1 MHVRKYNKKGKNMYI
16 KPIKIGNIEIENN
29 VILAPMAGITDL
41 SYRKICKKYGKPGLV
56 CTEMVSSK
64 GLYYND
70 KKTERLFNMNG
81 EERPVSVQIF
91 GNDPEIMAQ
100 AAKKVSEQADI
111 VDINMGCPAPKVVK
125 NNEGSKLLLD
135 SELVYNIVHE
145 VKKSIEKPLTVK
157 IRTGWNRENIVA
169 PEIAKVIEQ
178 AGADLVTVHGRTR
191 EDFYSGQV
199 DLETIKKVK
208 EAVKIP
214 VIGNG
219 DIKTSEDAI
228 KMFEYTGVDG
238 IMIGRG
244 ILGEPWKI
252 KDIIE
257 GLEENKTRKEI
268 TPKEKLE
275 VIKEH
280 YRLALEEKGDYVGIR
295 EMRKHIC
302 WYLKNLKNS
311 TGIRQMINTE
321 EDKEKVMNIL
331 KEYFENM

>member
-1 MHVRKYNKKGKNMYI
+1 MYI
-16 KPIKIGNIEIENN
+16 KPIKIGDIELENN

-41 SYRKICKKYGKPGLV
+41 SYRKICKKYGNPGLV

-70 KKTERLFNMNG
+70 KKTERLLNMNG
-81 EERPVSVQIF
+81 EERPVSAQIF
-91 GNDPEIMAQ
+91 GNDPIIMAE
-100 AAKKVSEQADI
+100 AAKKIEKQTDI
-111 VDINMGCPAPKVVK
+111 IDINMGCPAPKVVK

-135 SELVYNIVHE
+135 GELVYKIVSE
-145 VKKSIEKPLTVK
+145 VRKSIEKPLTVK
-157 IRTGWNRENIVA
+157 IRTGWDRENIVA
-169 PEIAKVIEQ
+169 PEIAKIIEE
-178 AGADLVTVHGRTR
+178 AGADLITVHGRTR

-208 EAVKIP
+208 ESVSIP

-219 DIKTSEDAI
+219 DIRTPEDAR
-228 KMFEYTGVDG
+228 KMFESTGVDG

-244 ILGEPWKI
+244 ILGEPWKL
-252 KDIIE
+252 KEIID
-257 GLEENKTRKEI
+257 GLEGNTNPIEI

-280 YRLALEEKGDYVGIR
+280 YRLAIEEKGDYVGVR

-311 TGIRQMINTE
+311 TQIRQMINTE
-321 EDKEKVMNIL
+321 EDKEKVIAIL
-331 KEYFENM
+331 EEYFTNL

>member
-1 MHVRKYNKKGKNMYI
+1 MYI
-16 KPIKIGNIEIENN
+16 KPIKIGDIELENN

-41 SYRKICKKYGKPGLV
+41 SYRKICKKYGNPGLV

-70 KKTERLFNMNG
+70 RKTERLLNMNG
-81 EERPVSVQIF
+81 EERPVSAQIF
-91 GNDPEIMAQ
+91 GNDPIIMAE
-100 AAKKVSEQADI
+100 AAKKIEKQTDI
-111 VDINMGCPAPKVVK
+111 IDINMGCPAPKVVK

-135 SELVYNIVHE
+135 GELVYKIVSE
-145 VKKSIEKPLTVK
+145 VRKSIEKPLTVK
-157 IRTGWNRENIVA
+157 IRTGWDRENIVA
-169 PEIAKVIEQ
+169 PEIAKIIEE
-178 AGADLVTVHGRTR
+178 AGADLITVHGRTR

-208 EAVKIP
+208 ESVSIP

-219 DIKTSEDAI
+219 DIRTPEDAR
-228 KMFEYTGVDG
+228 KMFESTGVDG

-244 ILGEPWKI
+244 ILGEPWKL
-252 KDIIE
+252 KEIID
-257 GLEENKTRKEI
+257 GLEGNTNPIEI

-280 YRLALEEKGDYVGIR
+280 YRLAIEEKGDYVGVR

-311 TGIRQMINTE
+311 TQIRQMINTE
-321 EDKEKVMNIL
+321 EDKEKVIAIL
-331 KEYFENM
+331 EEYFTNL

>member
-1 MHVRKYNKKGKNMYI
+1 
-16 KPIKIGNIEIENN
+16 

-70 KKTERLFNMNG
+70 KKTEKLLNMNG

-91 GNDPEIMAQ
+91 GNDPEIMAE
-100 AAKKVSEQADI
+100 AAKKIESQADI
-111 VDINMGCPAPKVVK
+111 IDINMGCPAPKVVK

-135 SELVYNIVHE
+135 ENLVYNIVHE
-145 VKKSIEKPLTVK
+145 VRKKIGKPLTVK

-169 PEIAKVIEQ
+169 PEIAKIIEE
-178 AGADLVTVHGRTR
+178 AGADLITVHGRTR

-199 DLETIKKVK
+199 DLETIRKVK
-208 EAVKIP
+208 ETVKIP

-219 DIKTSEDAI
+219 DIRTPEDAK
-228 KMFEYTGVDG
+228 KMFEYTEVDG
-238 IMIGRG
+238 IMVGRG
-244 ILGEPWKI
+244 ILGEPWKL
-252 KDIIE
+252 KEIID
-257 GLEENKTRKEI
+257 GVKGNTTTKGI
-268 TPKEKLE
+268 TPKDKLE
-275 VIKEH
+275 TIKEH

-311 TGIRQMINTE
+311 TQIRQLINTE
-321 EDKEKVMNIL
+321 EDKEKVIAIL
-331 KEYFENM
+331 EEYFNNL

>member
-1 MHVRKYNKKGKNMYI
+1 MYI
-16 KPIKIGNIEIENN
+16 KPIKIGDIELENN

-41 SYRKICKKYGKPGLV
+41 SYRRICKKYGKPGLV

-70 KKTERLFNMNG
+70 KKTEKLLNMSG
-81 EERPVSVQIF
+81 EKRPVSAQIF
-91 GNDPEIMAQ
+91 GNDPIIMAE
-100 AAKKVSEQADI
+100 AAKKIEKQTDI
-111 VDINMGCPAPKVVK
+111 IDINMGCPAPKVVK

-135 SELVYNIVHE
+135 GELIYKIVSE
-145 VKKSIEKPLTVK
+145 VKKTIEKPLTVK
-157 IRTGWNRENIVA
+157 IRTGWDRENIVA
-169 PEIAKVIEQ
+169 PEIAKIIEE
-178 AGADLVTVHGRTR
+178 AGADLITVHGRTR

-208 EAVKIP
+208 ETVKIP

-219 DIKTSEDAI
+219 DIRTSEDAR
-228 KMFEYTGVDG
+228 KMFESTGVDG

-244 ILGEPWKI
+244 ILGEPWKL
-252 KDIIE
+252 KEIID
-257 GLEENKTRKEI
+257 GLEGNTNPIEI

-280 YRLALEEKGDYVGIR
+280 YRLAIEEKGDYVGVR

-311 TGIRQMINTE
+311 TQIRQMINTE
-321 EDKEKVMNIL
+321 EDKEKVIAIL
-331 KEYFENM
+331 EEYFENM

>member
-1 MHVRKYNKKGKNMYI
+1 MYI
-16 KPIKIGNIEIENN
+16 KPIKIGDIELENN

-41 SYRKICKKYGKPGLV
+41 SYRKICKKYGNPGLV

-70 KKTERLFNMNG
+70 RKTERLLNMNG
-81 EERPVSVQIF
+81 EERPVSAQIF
-91 GNDPEIMAQ
+91 GNDPIIMAE
-100 AAKKVSEQADI
+100 AAKKIEKQTDI
-111 VDINMGCPAPKVVK
+111 IDINMGCPAPKVVK

-135 SELVYNIVHE
+135 GELVYKIVSE
-145 VKKSIEKPLTVK
+145 VRKTIEKPLTVK
-157 IRTGWNRENIVA
+157 IRTGWDKEHIVA
-169 PEIAKVIEQ
+169 PEIAKIIEK
-178 AGADLVTVHGRTR
+178 AGADLITVHGRTR

-208 EAVKIP
+208 ESVKIP

-219 DIKTSEDAI
+219 DIRTPEDAR
-228 KMFEYTGVDG
+228 KMFESTGVDG

-244 ILGEPWKI
+244 ILGEPWKL
-252 KDIIE
+252 KGIID
-257 GLEENKTRKEI
+257 GLEKSTNTIEI

-311 TGIRQMINTE
+311 TQIRQMINTE
-321 EDKEKVMNIL
+321 EDKEKVIAIL
-331 KEYFENM
+331 EEYFTNL

>member
-1 MHVRKYNKKGKNMYI
+1 MYI
-16 KPIKIGNIEIENN
+16 EKLKVGDIELKNN

-70 KKTERLFNMNG
+70 KKTEKLLNMNG

-91 GNDPEIMAQ
+91 GNDPEIMAE
-100 AAKKVSEQADI
+100 AAKKIESQADI
-111 VDINMGCPAPKVVK
+111 IDINMGCPAPKVVK

-135 SELVYNIVHE
+135 ENLVYNIVHE
-145 VKKSIEKPLTVK
+145 VRKKIGKPLTVK

-169 PEIAKVIEQ
+169 PEIAKIIEE
-178 AGADLVTVHGRTR
+178 AGADLITVHGRTR

-199 DLETIKKVK
+199 DLETIRKVK
-208 EAVKIP
+208 ETVKIP

-219 DIKTSEDAI
+219 DIRIPEDAK

-238 IMIGRG
+238 IMVGRG
-244 ILGEPWKI
+244 ILGEPWKL
-252 KDIIE
+252 KEIID
-257 GLEENKTRKEI
+257 GVKGNTTTKGI
-268 TPKEKLE
+268 TPKDKLE
-275 VIKEH
+275 TIKEH

-311 TGIRQMINTE
+311 TQIRQLINTE
-321 EDKEKVMNIL
+321 EDKEKVIAIL
-331 KEYFENM
+331 EEYFNNL

>member
-1 MHVRKYNKKGKNMYI
+1 MYI
-16 KPIKIGNIEIENN
+16 KPIKIGDIELENN

-70 KKTERLFNMNG
+70 KKTEKLLNMSG
-81 EERPVSVQIF
+81 EKRPVSAQIF
-91 GNDPEIMAQ
+91 GNDPIIMAE
-100 AAKKVSEQADI
+100 AAKKIEKQTDI
-111 VDINMGCPAPKVVK
+111 IDINMGCPAPKVVK
-125 NNEGSKLLLD
+125 NNEGNKLLLD
-135 SELVYNIVHE
+135 GELVYKIVSE
-145 VKKSIEKPLTVK
+145 VRKSIEKPLTVK
-157 IRTGWNRENIVA
+157 IRTGWDRENIVA
-169 PEIAKVIEQ
+169 PEIAKIIEE
-178 AGADLVTVHGRTR
+178 AGADLITVHGRTR

-208 EAVKIP
+208 ESVSIP

-219 DIKTSEDAI
+219 DIRTPEDAR
-228 KMFEYTGVDG
+228 KMFESTGVDG

-244 ILGEPWKI
+244 ILGEPWKL
-252 KDIIE
+252 KEIID
-257 GLEENKTRKEI
+257 GLEGNTNPIEI

-280 YRLALEEKGDYVGIR
+280 YRLAIEEKGDYVGVR

-311 TGIRQMINTE
+311 TQIRQMINTE
-321 EDKEKVMNIL
+321 EDKEKVIAIL
-331 KEYFENM
+331 EEYFTNL

>member
-1 MHVRKYNKKGKNMYI
+1 MYI
-16 KPIKIGNIEIENN
+16 EKLKVGDIELKNN

-70 KKTERLFNMNG
+70 KKTEKLLNMNG

-91 GNDPEIMAQ
+91 GNDPEIMAE
-100 AAKKVSEQADI
+100 AAKKIESQADI
-111 VDINMGCPAPKVVK
+111 IDINMGCTAPKVVK
-125 NNEGSKLLLD
+125 NSEGSKLLLD
-135 SELVYNIVHE
+135 ENLVYNIVHE
-145 VKKSIEKPLTVK
+145 VRKKIGKPLTVK

-169 PEIAKVIEQ
+169 PEIAKIIEE
-178 AGADLVTVHGRTR
+178 AGADLITVHGRTR

-199 DLETIKKVK
+199 DLETIRKVK
-208 EAVKIP
+208 ETVKIP

-219 DIKTSEDAI
+219 DIRTPEDAK

-238 IMIGRG
+238 IMVGRG
-244 ILGEPWKI
+244 ILGEPWKL
-252 KDIIE
+252 KEIID
-257 GLEENKTRKEI
+257 GVKGNTTTKGI
-268 TPKEKLE
+268 TPKDKLE
-275 VIKEH
+275 TIKEH

-311 TGIRQMINTE
+311 TQIRQLINTE
-321 EDKEKVMNIL
+321 EDKEKVIAIL
-331 KEYFENM
+331 EEYFNNL

>member
-1 MHVRKYNKKGKNMYI
+1 MYI
-16 KPIKIGNIEIENN
+16 EKLKVGDIKLKNN

-70 KKTERLFNMNG
+70 KKTEKLLNMNG

-91 GNDPEIMAQ
+91 GNDPEIMAE
-100 AAKKVSEQADI
+100 AAKKIESQADI
-111 VDINMGCPAPKVVK
+111 IDINMGCPAPKVVK

-135 SELVYNIVHE
+135 ENLVYNIVHE
-145 VKKSIEKPLTVK
+145 VRKKIGKPLTVK

-169 PEIAKVIEQ
+169 PEIAKIIEE
-178 AGADLVTVHGRTR
+178 AGADLITVHGRTR

-199 DLETIKKVK
+199 DLETIRKVK
-208 EAVKIP
+208 ETVKIP

-219 DIKTSEDAI
+219 DIRTPEDAK
-228 KMFEYTGVDG
+228 KMFEYTEVDG
-238 IMIGRG
+238 IMVGRG
-244 ILGEPWKI
+244 ILGEPWKL
-252 KDIIE
+252 KEIID
-257 GLEENKTRKEI
+257 GVKGNTTTKGI
-268 TPKEKLE
+268 TPKDKLE
-275 VIKEH
+275 TIKEH

-311 TGIRQMINTE
+311 TQIRQLINTE
-321 EDKEKVMNIL
+321 EDKEKVIAIL
-331 KEYFENM
+331 EEYFNNL

>member
-1 MHVRKYNKKGKNMYI
+1 MYI
-16 KPIKIGNIEIENN
+16 KPIKIGDIELENN

-70 KKTERLFNMNG
+70 KKTEKLLNMSG
-81 EERPVSVQIF
+81 EKRPVSAQIF
-91 GNDPEIMAQ
+91 GNDPIIMAE
-100 AAKKVSEQADI
+100 AAKKIEKQTDI
-111 VDINMGCPAPKVVK
+111 IDINMGCPAPKVVK

-135 SELVYNIVHE
+135 GELVYKIVSE
-145 VKKSIEKPLTVK
+145 VRKSIEKPLTVK
-157 IRTGWNRENIVA
+157 IRTGWDRENIVA
-169 PEIAKVIEQ
+169 PEIAKIIEE
-178 AGADLVTVHGRTR
+178 AGADLITVHGRTR

-208 EAVKIP
+208 ESVSIP

-219 DIKTSEDAI
+219 DIRTPEDAR
-228 KMFEYTGVDG
+228 KMFESTGVDG

-244 ILGEPWKI
+244 ILGEPWKL
-252 KDIIE
+252 KEIID
-257 GLEENKTRKEI
+257 GLEGNTNPIEI

-280 YRLALEEKGDYVGIR
+280 YRLAIEEKGDYVGVR

-311 TGIRQMINTE
+311 TQIRQMINTE
-321 EDKEKVMNIL
+321 EDKEKVIAIL
-331 KEYFENM
+331 EEYFTNL

>member
-1 MHVRKYNKKGKNMYI
+1 MYI
-16 KPIKIGNIEIENN
+16 EKLKVGDIELKNN

-70 KKTERLFNMNG
+70 KKTEKLLNMNG

-91 GNDPEIMAQ
+91 GNDPEIMAE
-100 AAKKVSEQADI
+100 AAKKIESQADI
-111 VDINMGCPAPKVVK
+111 IDINMGCPAPKVVK

-135 SELVYNIVHE
+135 ENLVYNIVHE
-145 VKKSIEKPLTVK
+145 VRKKIGKPLTVK

-169 PEIAKVIEQ
+169 PEIAKIIEE
-178 AGADLVTVHGRTR
+178 AGADLITVHGRTR

-199 DLETIKKVK
+199 DLETIRKVK
-208 EAVKIP
+208 ETVKIP

-219 DIKTSEDAI
+219 DIRTPEDAK

-238 IMIGRG
+238 IMVGRG
-244 ILGEPWKI
+244 ILGEPWKL
-252 KDIIE
+252 KEIID
-257 GLEENKTRKEI
+257 GVKGNTTTKGI
-268 TPKEKLE
+268 TPKDKLE
-275 VIKEH
+275 TIKEH

-311 TGIRQMINTE
+311 TQIRQLINTE
-321 EDKEKVMNIL
+321 EDKEKVIAIL
-331 KEYFENM
+331 EEYFNNL

>member
-1 MHVRKYNKKGKNMYI
+1 MYI
-16 KPIKIGNIEIENN
+16 KPIKIGNIELENN
-29 VILAPMAGITDL
+29 VILAPLAGITDL
-41 SYRKICKKYGKPGLV
+41 SYRKICKKYGNPGLV

-70 KKTERLFNMNG
+70 KKTERLLNTDG
-81 EERPVSVQIF
+81 EKRPVSIQIF
-91 GNDPEIMAQ
+91 GDDPMIMAE
-100 AAKKVSEQADI
+100 AAKKISDRADI
-111 VDINMGCPAPKVVK
+111 IDINMGCPAPKVVK
-125 NNEGSKLLLD
+125 NNEGSKLLLNK
-135 SELVYNIVHE
+135 ELVYQIVHE
-145 VKKSIEKPLTVK
+145 VRNAIKNPLTVK
-157 IRTGWNRENIVA
+157 IRTGWDREHIVA
-169 PEIAKVIEQ
+169 PEIAKVIEE
-178 AGADLVTVHGRTR
+178 AGADLITIHGRTR

-208 EAVKIP
+208 KAVKIP

-219 DIKTSEDAI
+219 DIKTVETAV

-244 ILGEPWKI
+244 TLGEPWKI
-252 KDIIE
+252 KEIID
-257 GLEENKTRKEI
+257 GLEESKTIKEI

-280 YRLALEEKGDYVGIR
+280 YRLAIEEKGDYVGVR

-311 TGIRQMINTE
+311 TQVRQMINTE
-321 EDKEKVMNIL
+321 EDKEKVIEIL
-331 KEYFENM
+331 EAYFTNL

>member
-1 MHVRKYNKKGKNMYI
+1 MYI
-16 KPIKIGNIEIENN
+16 EKLKVGDIELKNN

-70 KKTERLFNMNG
+70 KKTEKLLNMNG

-91 GNDPEIMAQ
+91 GNDPEIMAE
-100 AAKKVSEQADI
+100 AAKKIESQADI
-111 VDINMGCPAPKVVK
+111 IDINMGCPAPKVVK
-125 NNEGSKLLLD
+125 NSEGSKLLLD
-135 SELVYNIVHE
+135 ENLVYNIVHE
-145 VKKSIEKPLTVK
+145 VRKKIGKPLTVK

-169 PEIAKVIEQ
+169 PEIAKIIEE
-178 AGADLVTVHGRTR
+178 AGADLITVHGRTR

-199 DLETIKKVK
+199 DLETIRKVK
-208 EAVKIP
+208 ETVKIP

-219 DIKTSEDAI
+219 DIRTPEDAK

-238 IMIGRG
+238 IMVGRG
-244 ILGEPWKI
+244 ILGEPWKL
-252 KDIIE
+252 KEIID
-257 GLEENKTRKEI
+257 GVKGNTTTKGI
-268 TPKEKLE
+268 TPKDKLE
-275 VIKEH
+275 TIKEH

-311 TGIRQMINTE
+311 TQIRQLINTE
-321 EDKEKVMNIL
+321 EDKEKVIAIL
-331 KEYFENM
+331 EEYFNNL

>member
-1 MHVRKYNKKGKNMYI
+1 MYI
-16 KPIKIGNIEIENN
+16 KPIKIGDIELENN

-70 KKTERLFNMNG
+70 KKTEKLLNMSG
-81 EERPVSVQIF
+81 EKRPVSAQIF
-91 GNDPEIMAQ
+91 GNDPIIMAE
-100 AAKKVSEQADI
+100 AAKKIEKQTDI
-111 VDINMGCPAPKVVK
+111 IDINMGCPAPKVVK

-135 SELVYNIVHE
+135 GELIYKIVSE
-145 VKKSIEKPLTVK
+145 VKKTIEKPLTVK
-157 IRTGWNRENIVA
+157 IRTGWDRENIVA
-169 PEIAKVIEQ
+169 PEIAKIIEE
-178 AGADLVTVHGRTR
+178 AGADLITVHGRTR

-208 EAVKIP
+208 ETVKIP

-219 DIKTSEDAI
+219 DIRTSEDAR
-228 KMFEYTGVDG
+228 KMFESTGVDG

-244 ILGEPWKI
+244 ILGEPWKL
-252 KDIIE
+252 KEIIY
-257 GLEENKTRKEI
+257 GLEGNTNPIEI

-280 YRLALEEKGDYVGIR
+280 YRLAIEEKGDYVGVR

-311 TGIRQMINTE
+311 TQIRQMINTE
-321 EDKEKVMNIL
+321 EDKEKVIAIL
-331 KEYFENM
+331 EEYFTNL

>member
-1 MHVRKYNKKGKNMYI
+1 MYI
-16 KPIKIGNIEIENN
+16 EKLKVGDIELKNN

-70 KKTERLFNMNG
+70 KKTEKLLNMNG

-91 GNDPEIMAQ
+91 GNDPEIMAE
-100 AAKKVSEQADI
+100 AAKKIESQADI
-111 VDINMGCPAPKVVK
+111 IDINMGCPAPKVVK
-125 NNEGSKLLLD
+125 NSEGSKLELD
-135 SELVYNIVHE
+135 ENLVYNIVHE
-145 VKKSIEKPLTVK
+145 VRKKIGKPLTVK

-169 PEIAKVIEQ
+169 PEIAKIIEE
-178 AGADLVTVHGRTR
+178 AGADLITVHGRTR

-199 DLETIKKVK
+199 DLETIRKVK
-208 EAVKIP
+208 ETVKIP

-219 DIKTSEDAI
+219 DIRTPEDAK

-238 IMIGRG
+238 IMVGRG
-244 ILGEPWKI
+244 ILGEPWKL
-252 KDIIE
+252 KEIID
-257 GLEENKTRKEI
+257 GVKGNTTTKGI
-268 TPKEKLE
+268 TPKDKLE
-275 VIKEH
+275 TIKEH

-311 TGIRQMINTE
+311 TQIRQLINTE
-321 EDKEKVMNIL
+321 EDKEKVIAIL
-331 KEYFENM
+331 EEYFNNL

>member
-1 MHVRKYNKKGKNMYI
+1 MYI
-16 KPIKIGNIEIENN
+16 EKLKVGDIKLKNN

-70 KKTERLFNMNG
+70 KKTEKLLNMNG

-91 GNDPEIMAQ
+91 GNDPEIMAE
-100 AAKKVSEQADI
+100 AAKKIESQADI
-111 VDINMGCPAPKVVK
+111 IDINMGCPAPKVVK

-135 SELVYNIVHE
+135 ENLVYNIVHE
-145 VKKSIEKPLTVK
+145 VRKKIGKPLTVK

-169 PEIAKVIEQ
+169 PEIAKIIEE
-178 AGADLVTVHGRTR
+178 AGADLITVHGRTR

-199 DLETIKKVK
+199 DLETIRKVK
-208 EAVKIP
+208 ETVKIP

-219 DIKTSEDAI
+219 DIRTPEDAK
-228 KMFEYTGVDG
+228 KMFEYTEVDG
-238 IMIGRG
+238 IMVGRG
-244 ILGEPWKI
+244 ILGEPWKL
-252 KDIIE
+252 KEIID
-257 GLEENKTRKEI
+257 GVKGNTTTKGI
-268 TPKEKLE
+268 TPKDKLE
-275 VIKEH
+275 TIKEH

-311 TGIRQMINTE
+311 TQIRQLINTE
-321 EDKEKVMNIL
+321 DDKEKVIAIL
-331 KEYFENM
+331 EEYFNNL

>member
-1 MHVRKYNKKGKNMYI
+1 MYI
-16 KPIKIGNIEIENN
+16 EKLKVGDIELKNN

-70 KKTERLFNMNG
+70 KKTEKLLNMNG

-91 GNDPEIMAQ
+91 GNDPEIMAE
-100 AAKKVSEQADI
+100 AAKKIESQADI
-111 VDINMGCPAPKVVK
+111 IDINMGCPAPKVVK

-135 SELVYNIVHE
+135 ENLVYNIVHE
-145 VKKSIEKPLTVK
+145 VRKKIGKPLTVK

-169 PEIAKVIEQ
+169 PEIAKIIEE
-178 AGADLVTVHGRTR
+178 AGADLITVHGRTR

-199 DLETIKKVK
+199 DLETIRKVK
-208 EAVKIP
+208 ETVKIP

-219 DIKTSEDAI
+219 DIRTPEDAK

-238 IMIGRG
+238 IMVGRG
-244 ILGEPWKI
+244 ILGEPWK
-252 KDIIE
+252 
-257 GLEENKTRKEI
+257 LKEI
-268 TPKEKLE
+268 IDGVKGNTTTKGITPQDKLE
-275 VIKEH
+275 TIKEH

-311 TGIRQMINTE
+311 TQIRQLINTE
-321 EDKEKVMNIL
+321 EDKEKVIAIL
-331 KEYFENM
+331 EEYFNNL

>member
-1 MHVRKYNKKGKNMYI
+1 MYI
-16 KPIKIGNIEIENN
+16 EKLKVGDIKLKNN

-70 KKTERLFNMNG
+70 KKTEKLLNMNG

-91 GNDPEIMAQ
+91 GNDPEIMAE
-100 AAKKVSEQADI
+100 AAKKIESQADI
-111 VDINMGCPAPKVVK
+111 IDINMGCPAPKVVK

-135 SELVYNIVHE
+135 ENLVYNIVHE
-145 VKKSIEKPLTVK
+145 VRKKIGKPLTVK

-169 PEIAKVIEQ
+169 PEIAKIIEE
-178 AGADLVTVHGRTR
+178 AGADLITVHGRTR

-199 DLETIKKVK
+199 DLETIRKVK
-208 EAVKIP
+208 ETVKIP

-219 DIKTSEDAI
+219 DIKTPEDAK
-228 KMFEYTGVDG
+228 KMFEYTEVDG
-238 IMIGRG
+238 IMVGRG
-244 ILGEPWKI
+244 ILGEPWKL
-252 KDIIE
+252 KEIID
-257 GLEENKTRKEI
+257 GVKGNTTTKGI
-268 TPKEKLE
+268 TPKDKLE
-275 VIKEH
+275 TIKEH

-311 TGIRQMINTE
+311 TQIRQLINTE
-321 EDKEKVMNIL
+321 EDKEKVIAIL
-331 KEYFENM
+331 EEYFNNL

>member
-1 MHVRKYNKKGKNMYI
+1 MYI
-16 KPIKIGNIEIENN
+16 EKLKVGDIKLKNN

-70 KKTERLFNMNG
+70 KKTEKLLNMNG

-91 GNDPEIMAQ
+91 GNDPEIMAE
-100 AAKKVSEQADI
+100 AAKKIESQADI
-111 VDINMGCPAPKVVK
+111 IDINMGCPAPKVVK

-135 SELVYNIVHE
+135 ENLVYNIVHE
-145 VKKSIEKPLTVK
+145 VRKKIGKPLTVK

-169 PEIAKVIEQ
+169 PEIAKIIEE
-178 AGADLVTVHGRTR
+178 AGADLITVHGRTR

-199 DLETIKKVK
+199 DLETIRKVK
-208 EAVKIP
+208 ETVKIP

-219 DIKTSEDAI
+219 DIRTPEDAK
-228 KMFEYTGVDG
+228 KMFEYTEVDG
-238 IMIGRG
+238 IMVGRG
-244 ILGEPWKI
+244 ILGEPWK
-252 KDIIE
+252 
-257 GLEENKTRKEI
+257 LKEI
-268 TPKEKLE
+268 IDGVKGNTTTKGIET
-275 VIKEH
+275 IKEH

-311 TGIRQMINTE
+311 TQIRQLINTE
-321 EDKEKVMNIL
+321 EDKEKVIAIL
-331 KEYFENM
+331 EEYFNNL

>member
-1 MHVRKYNKKGKNMYI
+1 MYI
-16 KPIKIGNIEIENN
+16 EKLKVGDIELKNN
-29 VILAPMAGITDL
+29 VILAPMTDL

-70 KKTERLFNMNG
+70 KKTEKLLNMNG

-91 GNDPEIMAQ
+91 GNDPEIMAE
-100 AAKKVSEQADI
+100 AAKKIESQADI
-111 VDINMGCPAPKVVK
+111 IDINMGCPAPKVVK

-135 SELVYNIVHE
+135 ENLVYNIVHE
-145 VKKSIEKPLTVK
+145 VRKKIGKPLTVK

-169 PEIAKVIEQ
+169 PEIAKIIEE
-178 AGADLVTVHGRTR
+178 AGADLITVHGRTR

-199 DLETIKKVK
+199 DLETIRKVK
-208 EAVKIP
+208 ETVKIP

-219 DIKTSEDAI
+219 DIRIPEDAK

-238 IMIGRG
+238 IMVGRG
-244 ILGEPWKI
+244 ILGEPWKL
-252 KDIIE
+252 KEIID
-257 GLEENKTRKEI
+257 GVKGNTTTKGI
-268 TPKEKLE
+268 TPKDKLE
-275 VIKEH
+275 TIKEH

-311 TGIRQMINTE
+311 TQIRQLINTE
-321 EDKEKVMNIL
+321 EDKEKVIAIL
-331 KEYFENM
+331 EEYFNNL

>member
-1 MHVRKYNKKGKNMYI
+1 MYI
-16 KPIKIGNIEIENN
+16 KPIKIGDIELENN

-70 KKTERLFNMNG
+70 KKTEKLLNMSG
-81 EERPVSVQIF
+81 EKRPVSAQIF
-91 GNDPEIMAQ
+91 GNDPIIMAE
-100 AAKKVSEQADI
+100 AAKKIEKQTDI
-111 VDINMGCPAPKVVK
+111 IDINMGCPAPKVVK

-135 SELVYNIVHE
+135 GELIYKIVSE
-145 VKKSIEKPLTVK
+145 VKKTIEKPLTVK
-157 IRTGWNRENIVA
+157 IRTGWDRENIVA
-169 PEIAKVIEQ
+169 PEIAKIIEE
-178 AGADLVTVHGRTR
+178 AGADLITVHGRTR

-208 EAVKIP
+208 ETVKIP

-219 DIKTSEDAI
+219 DIRTSEDAR
-228 KMFEYTGVDG
+228 KMFESTGVDG

-244 ILGEPWKI
+244 ILGEPWKL
-252 KDIIE
+252 KEIID
-257 GLEENKTRKEI
+257 GLEGNTNPIEI

-280 YRLALEEKGDYVGIR
+280 YRLAIEEKGEYVGVR

-311 TGIRQMINTE
+311 TQIRQMINTE
-321 EDKEKVMNIL
+321 EDKEKVIAIL
-331 KEYFENM
+331 EEYFTNL